1 MIRVKVLG
9 LLVRLWVQNFEARF
23 IHVVVGPVGALGP
36 GSNSIVES
44 RMSLENTCYFNNV
57 ELGGFS

>member
-23 IHVVVGPVGALGP
+23 IHVVVGALGP